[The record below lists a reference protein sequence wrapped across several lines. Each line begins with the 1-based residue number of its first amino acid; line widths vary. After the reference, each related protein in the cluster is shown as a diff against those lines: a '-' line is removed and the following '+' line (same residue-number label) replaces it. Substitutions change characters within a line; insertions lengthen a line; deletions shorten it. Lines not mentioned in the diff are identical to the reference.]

1 MRVFC
6 ESHMPHVLCLNETWL
21 DSSIN
26 DGEIQ
31 LDGYSLVR
39 RDKTRR
45 KGGVLVCVSC
55 NLTYDI
61 IQEFESDL
69 SELRIR
75 MPVAGNNTT

>member
-1 MRVFC
+1 MRSLVNKIDEMRVFC

-45 KGGVLVCVSC
+45 KGGVLVYVSS
-55 NLTYDI
+55 NLT
-61 IQEFESDL
+61 
-69 SELRIR
+69 
-75 MPVAGNNTT
+75 